1 MMDHDDMRMK
11 IRHLRLERRMTQKQL
26 ADAMHVSCSLI
37 GHIERGSRKPSLETL
52 VSLCKVLNIPVDDLL
67 YSHILI
73 VDDIYFLLRIW
84 KAK

>member
-26 ADAMHVSCSLI
+26 ADAMHVS
-37 GHIERGSRKPSLETL
+37 IERGSRKPSLETL

-67 YSHILI
+67 S
-73 VDDIYFLLRIW
+73 
-84 KAK
+84 

>member
-1 MMDHDDMRMK
+1 
-11 IRHLRLERRMTQKQL
+11 MTQKQL
-26 ADAMHVSCSLI
+26 ADARHVSCSLI

>member
-1 MMDHDDMRMK
+1 MDCENIGK
-11 IRHLRLERRMTQKQL
+11 LIYTLRKEKALTQKQL

-67 YSHILI
+67 S
-73 VDDIYFLLRIW
+73 
-84 KAK
+84 

>member
-1 MMDHDDMRMK
+1 
-11 IRHLRLERRMTQKQL
+11 MTQKQL

-67 YSHILI
+67 S
-73 VDDIYFLLRIW
+73 
-84 KAK
+84 

>member
-37 GHIERGSRKPSLETL
+37 GHIERGYYKIEKKLKAVGGHIAR
-52 VSLCKVLNIPVDDLL
+52 VDAQNAD
-67 YSHILI
+67 
-73 VDDIYFLLRIW
+73 
-84 KAK
+84 